1 MKGKWVEFGI
11 RDEVIDFINYWSRKA
26 QINIMRIIDSIGISR
41 AKHYDWK
48 ARYGLANEHNAKI
61 RRDYW
66 LEEEEKIAIV
76 KFYLENKEEGYK
88 RLTYMLMDANVVAVS
103 PSSVYRVLKEA
114 GLMRKW
120 SKSPSKKGTGF
131 EQPNFAHQHWHID
144 ISYINIAGT
153 FFYLFVILDGFS
165 RYIINWDIR
174 EQMTEMDVEIILQE
188 ALETFPLAHPRI
200 ISDNGPQFIARD
212 FKEFVRVCGMTHVR
226 TSPYYPQSNG
236 KLERVNK
243 TIKSECIRPGSPLSL
258 DDAKN
263 LIQKYVAHYN
273 NVRLH
278 SAIGYISPKN
288 CLDGRSDS
296 IFLDRES
303 KLFAARELRKLKRSK
318 SWQNNPKSSSSLSSS
333 LSSSSLSSSS
343 LNDELKGGS
352 FL

>member
-1 MKGKWVEFGI
+1 MLNGKWVEFDV
-11 RDEVIDFINYWSRKA
+11 RDEVIDFINKWSSKTE
-26 QINIMRIIDSIGISR
+26 INIMKIIDSIGISR

-61 RRDYW
+61 PRDHW
-66 LEEEEKIAIV
+66 LEEEEKKAIV
-76 KFYLENKEEGYK
+76 KYYQENKTEGYK
-88 RLTYMLMDANVVAVS
+88 RLTYMLIDANIVAVS
-103 PSSVYRVLKEA
+103 PSSVYRVLKNA

-131 EQPNFAHQHWHID
+131 EQPIVAHQHWHID
-144 ISYINIAGT
+144 ISYINIGGT
-153 FFYLFVILDGFS
+153 FFYLCVILDGFS

-174 EQMTEMDVEIILQE
+174 EQMTERDVEVILEQARE
-188 ALETFPLAHPRI
+188 KFLLAKPRI

-212 FKEFVRVCGMTHVR
+212 FKEYIRICGMTHVR

-263 LIQKYVAHYN
+263 LTLKYVAHYN

-278 SAIGYISPKN
+278 SALGYISPID
-288 CLDGRSDS
+288 CLEGRSDS

-303 KLFAARELRKLKRSK
+303 KLFAAREFRKVKRSK
-318 SWQNNPKSSSSLSSS
+318 SWHDNQKSSSSSSSLSSS
-333 LSSSSLSSSS
+333 LNHDVSK
-343 LNDELKGGS
+343 NDDPKVGD